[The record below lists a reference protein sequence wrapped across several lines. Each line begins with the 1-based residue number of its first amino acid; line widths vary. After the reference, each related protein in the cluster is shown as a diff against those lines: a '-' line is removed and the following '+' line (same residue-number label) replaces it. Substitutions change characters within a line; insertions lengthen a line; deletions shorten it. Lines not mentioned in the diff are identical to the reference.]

1 MTNHLPDINNYSMK
15 KILVVF
21 GTRPE
26 LIKLY
31 SIIDSDK
38 LKKNMT
44 VCNTGQHKEMVN
56 GLLKIFKIQP
66 DINLQVMKKK
76 QPLTILFHKIFN
88 RLNTMVLKSKPKLII
103 VHGDTVSA
111 AASSLVGFYNKIN
124 VFHVEA
130 GLRTYNIHSPYPE
143 ELNRQL
149 ISRVANMH
157 FAPTEYNK
165 KILLSEKVSGK
176 ILVTGNTVL
185 DSLKLTLKKIHHN
198 MEYELS
204 RKLKFNFNKKFVLI
218 TTHRREI
225 LGKNLTLFL
234 KSIKKLSSRHPN
246 INFLYVLHKNPIA
259 REPVIRILKGK
270 KNIFLI
276 DHLDYD
282 EFSFVLNKSY
292 FIVTDSGG
300 LQEEGPFLKKPVI
313 VVRPETE
320 RVEALKLGTVK
331 LVGYNFK
338 LLESIFENLIL
349 DKKKYKKMISLKHP
363 YGNGN
368 ATKKIE
374 SVILKSL

>member
-1 MTNHLPDINNYSMK
+1 MTNHIPDINNYSMK

-204 RKLKFNFNKKFVLI
+204 RKLKFNFN
-218 TTHRREI
+218 
-225 LGKNLTLFL
+225 
-234 KSIKKLSSRHPN
+234 
-246 INFLYVLHKNPIA
+246 
-259 REPVIRILKGK
+259 
-270 KNIFLI
+270 
-276 DHLDYD
+276 
-282 EFSFVLNKSY
+282 
-292 FIVTDSGG
+292 
-300 LQEEGPFLKKPVI
+300 
-313 VVRPETE
+313 
-320 RVEALKLGTVK
+320 
-331 LVGYNFK
+331 
-338 LLESIFENLIL
+338 
-349 DKKKYKKMISLKHP
+349 
-363 YGNGN
+363 NGN
-368 ATKKIE
+368 EKNF
-374 SVILKSL
+374 

>member
-1 MTNHLPDINNYSMK
+1 MTNHIPDINNYSMK

-282 EFSFVLNKSY
+282 EFSLVLNKSY